1 MINTVIAWSLRNRF
15 LVLLGSV
22 AVVGAGVWAM
32 RTTPLD
38 AIPDLSDVQ
47 VIVQTDFRE
56 QAPQI
61 VEDQVT
67 YPIASEMLKVPG
79 ARVVRG
85 YSFFGLSL
93 VYVIFEDGTDIYWAR
108 SRVLEYLNGIRR
120 ALPPNVEPTLGP
132 DATGVGWVFE
142 YVLESDSL
150 DLAALRTLQDWY
162 IRYQLTSVPG
172 VSEVASVGGFERQY
186 QVEVHPERLRA
197 FNIPVTRVAHAIGNH
212 NVDIG
217 ARVLE
222 MGGREYMI
230 RGLGYLEGI
239 EDIENVALGAMAN
252 GTPIRVA
259 DVASVQLGPAP
270 RRGAAD
276 WNGHGEVVT
285 GIVVMRFGADAL
297 QTIEAVKV
305 RLQEIEA
312 GLPAGV
318 RLRTGY
324 DRSDLIHRAIATLRD
339 KLLEESLIIAA
350 VALLFLLHARSALV
364 AIITLPLGILISFI
378 VMRAIGVSA
387 NIMSLGGI
395 AIALGAMVDA
405 AIVMIEN
412 MHKHLERSDGT
423 ASRWDIVL
431 KSAKQV
437 GPPLFFSLLIIT
449 FSFLPVF
456 ALEQQEGRLFRPL
469 AFTKTFAMAGGA
481 LLSITLV
488 PVLMGYLIRGRIRHE
503 RDNPINRILQWA
515 YRPIIDFTLRRP
527 WLVVGGAIGVLAL
540 TVVPWKRLGSEFMP
554 PLQEG
559 SILFMPTTV
568 PGVAIAEAREIMRR
582 QDSIMAAFPE
592 VATVLGKVGR
602 ANTATDPAP
611 LNMFETTITLKPE
624 GEWRPGMTYERLIGE
639 MDRAVRMPGITNAWT
654 MPIKGRIDMLATG
667 IRTPVGVKIFGPDL
681 DTLQALGERVERI
694 VQQVPGTR
702 SAFAERGMSGYY
714 VDIAIDRA
722 DAARY
727 GLNVG
732 DIHNAIMATVGGMNA
747 AVTVEGRERYA
758 VNVRY
763 PRELRDDPQRL
774 REVLIPVTTVGG
786 MAGSNGGMTRTR
798 RSTALTQR
806 SVLTQ
811 IPLGQVATVQ
821 VVQGPMAVKTEDAFP
836 VTAVFV
842 DIGERDV
849 GSYVEEARELVAQE
863 VTLPAGYTLIWSG
876 QYEFMQR
883 VKERM
888 AVVVPVTLAI
898 IFLLLYLSFRGI
910 TESLIVML
918 SVPFA
923 VVGGIWY
930 LWLAGY
936 NTSVAVWV
944 GFIALA
950 GVAAE
955 TGVVMLIYLDEAFH
969 HRTRD
974 GRMRTAADVAAAVRE
989 GAVDRLRPKIMTV
1002 AAITLGLAPIL
1013 WSHGTGAD
1021 VMKRIAAP
1029 MVGGMV
1035 TSTVLTLV
1043 VIPAIY
1049 LIWRRR
1055 GLMPNRG
1062 PSENGLKPGP
1072 TGVRPPRSSAAAAL
1086 VGLAVLSLG
1095 MTPASARAQNLG
1107 VLCDSIAQTVTSMPS
1122 VTGVRTDTVIR
1133 DHRTERAASGCQARF
1148 TGSMAAFQKTGTPD
1162 ELLRSLLPAHG
1173 WTEDL
1178 WYAADGPDGTAF
1190 ALRHGAAL
1198 CLFRGRWDG
1207 GDDADPSYVP
1217 SDRYELIVGCMPAPP

>member
-1 MINTVIAWSLRNRF
+1 MIDAVIAWSLRNRF
-15 LVLLGSV
+15 LVLLASAGI
-22 AVVGAGVWAM
+22 VGAGIWAM

-47 VIVQTDFRE
+47 VIVQTDFSE

-120 ALPPNVEPTLGP
+120 ALPPNVEPSLGP

-142 YVLESDSL
+142 YVLTSDSL
-150 DLAALRTLQDWY
+150 DLASLRSLQDWY

-186 QVEVHPERLRA
+186 QVEVNPERLRA
-197 FNIPVTRVAHAIGNH
+197 FNIPVTRVVQAIGDH

-230 RGLGYLEGI
+230 RGLGYLNGI
-239 EDIENVALGAMAN
+239 DDIGNVSVGALAN
-252 GTPIRVA
+252 GTPVRVA
-259 DVASVQLGPAP
+259 DVATVQLGPAP

-276 WNGHGEVVT
+276 WNGRGEAVT

-297 QTIEAVKV
+297 KTIEAVKQ
-305 RLQEIEA
+305 RLVEIER
-312 GLPAGV
+312 GLPPGV
-318 RLRTGY
+318 QLRTAY
-324 DRSDLIHRAIATLRD
+324 DRSDLIHRAIGTLRD
-339 KLLEESLIIAA
+339 KLVEESLIIAA
-350 VALLFLLHARSALV
+350 VAVLFLLHARSALV
-364 AIITLPLGILISFI
+364 AIVTLPLGILISFI
-378 VMRAIGVSA
+378 VMRAIGVNA

-412 MHKHLERSDGT
+412 MHKHLERSDGSQ
-423 ASRWDIVL
+423 SRWEIVL
-431 KSAKQV
+431 ASAKQV

-456 ALEQQEGRLFRPL
+456 ALEQQEGRLFKPL

-503 RDNPINRILQWA
+503 RENPINRALQWV
-515 YRPIIDFTLRRP
+515 YRPVIEFTLRRP
-527 WLVVGGAIGVLAL
+527 WIVVAGAVTVLAA
-540 TVVPWKRLGSEFMP
+540 TVVPWKGLGSEFMP
-554 PLQEG
+554 PLHEG

-568 PGVAIAEAREIMRR
+568 PGVSIAEAREIMRK
-582 QDSIMAAFPE
+582 QDSILVSFPE
-592 VATVLGKVGR
+592 VATVLGKAGR

-611 LNMFETTITLKPE
+611 LDMFETTITLKPDDQ
-624 GEWRPGMTYERLIGE
+624 WRPGMTYDRLVGE
-639 MDRAVRMPGITNAWT
+639 MDHAVAMPGVTNAWT

-667 IRTPVGVKIFGPDL
+667 IRTPVGIKIFGPDL

-702 SAFAERGMSGYY
+702 SAFAERGVSGYY
-714 VDIAIDRA
+714 VDIAIDREE
-722 DAARY
+722 AARY

-763 PRELRDDPQRL
+763 PRELRDDPERL
-774 REVLIPVTTVGG
+774 REVLIPVTAMGAASGDGG
-786 MAGSNGGMTRTR
+786 AMAAMAGTDGTRG
-798 RSTALTQR
+798 QI
-806 SVLTQ
+806 TQ
-811 IPLGQVATVQ
+811 IPLGQVATVR
-821 VVQGPMAVKTEDAFP
+821 VVQGPMAVKTENAFP
-836 VTAVFV
+836 VTTVFV
-842 DIGERDV
+842 DIGDRDV
-849 GSYVEEARELVAQE
+849 GSYVAEAQRLVAQSL
-863 VTLPAGYTLIWSG
+863 TLPTGYTLTWSG

-883 VKERM
+883 VKEKMR
-888 AVVVPVTLAI
+888 VVVPVTLAI
-898 IFLLLYLSFRGI
+898 IFLLLYLNFRGV

-923 VVGGIWY
+923 MVGGVWY

-969 HRTRD
+969 RRSLAGQMT
-974 GRMRTAADVAAAVRE
+974 TAGDVAAAVRE

-1021 VMKRIAAP
+1021 VMKRIAVP

-1055 GLMPNRG
+1055 EIRRR
-1062 PSENGLKPGP
+1062 PG
-1072 TGVRPPRSSAAAAL
+1072 RP
-1086 VGLAVLSLG
+1086 V
-1095 MTPASARAQNLG
+1095 Q
-1107 VLCDSIAQTVTSMPS
+1107 
-1122 VTGVRTDTVIR
+1122 
-1133 DHRTERAASGCQARF
+1133 E
-1148 TGSMAAFQKTGTPD
+1148 
-1162 ELLRSLLPAHG
+1162 
-1173 WTEDL
+1173 
-1178 WYAADGPDGTAF
+1178 
-1190 ALRHGAAL
+1190 ALRDSMVLGAN
-1198 CLFRGRWDG
+1198 
-1207 GDDADPSYVP
+1207 P
-1217 SDRYELIVGCMPAPP
+1217 